1 MKQLLK
7 TQVNSTNEESS
18 HNNRSQQERGRGGDQ
33 GRRRDWRPYD
43 DNNNFQKGSSTK
55 VVRKAT

>member
-33 GRRRDWRPYD
+33 GI
-43 DNNNFQKGSSTK
+43 NFKFDFETY
-55 VVRKAT
+55 